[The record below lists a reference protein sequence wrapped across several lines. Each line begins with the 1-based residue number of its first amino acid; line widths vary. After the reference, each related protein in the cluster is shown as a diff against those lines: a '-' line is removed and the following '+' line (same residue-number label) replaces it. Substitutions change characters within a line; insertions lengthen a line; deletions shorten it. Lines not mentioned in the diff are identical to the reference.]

1 MRHSFFESLE
11 LVFDA
16 RQPKEFLSKVFEKIC
31 LKEKKQG
38 AMPWLD
44 RQGTLLEST
53 GDKSTLQDQGSIRN
67 VHQARCLAIWLV
79 DDQGH
84 VEESRV
90 LQAKEQIE
98 KKCYPLGPEGSLDA
112 CRNQHFL
119 RVLNWLLDKKF
130 LVEFHRLAKPQGN
143 PLAEELIRYSL
154 VLPAHVMI
162 DDAQT
167 KRAVLSA
174 WLTYLRQ
181 NVGSCFATAPVL
193 LVLHEQPWRFLQDM
207 QQLLAQGQITRVVAG
222 SEFSVPLSPS
232 WGAGDLKKTIPLV
245 ADSPLWQSKS
255 FLAACEAAELF
266 KEVPTQEKP
275 EESLRRWALAAIPA
289 LAAAS
294 SPLMSSPEWVL
305 KKMLLSKY
313 GLTEEEERIF
323 EKRSQTALATPLDPA
338 FSRPPSK
345 TPTRGG
351 MKSYGQYIEQ
361 FDRAKKAFKAC
372 ADNAL
377 LKAWEFT
384 VASFAETKSDFV
396 SWNLYASLGLASTE
410 PDGVGQ
416 KIREFLEAKLEHY
429 NRIVEECQ
437 ERHEQFYYY
446 VRHLEARMRTAP
458 AAEIEWLRSEYQT
471 RVKEYEG
478 NLAQRDD
485 AHERAHRLSQGLVKI
500 VQVYEGLF
508 KTYFQEIY
516 DADMHDHAKESYDD
530 SPAGFRLL
538 YKHGRRQTSSWTMIY
553 NEEDFSRALADFFS
567 ATEREVIDQSG
578 LEDLA
583 QDLSMMITELVLLVK
598 SKEFLAAACR
608 RVAKVYGL
616 AMPKDPLKELDR
628 LERKPW
634 SYISGGTMAGL
645 VRTYYGRQELPTE
658 KKSWVESPEELAVF
672 FINAIKE
679 LSGASKQMLL
689 KEPYHGILA
698 YSPTHAFVVKP
709 DEKLFSAGWHDESYT
724 YTWLRDVFVVPRK
737 NFWQKL
743 TLSRG
748 AMEKVGKGVAEHL
761 GPGFQKNIDRCL
773 ADLPT
778 GMSSIDFRKQFL
790 QKLQQD
796 RLLHGRWQGGV
807 LDVLLESV
815 LFQTLPC
822 STPDQLKKALEGV
835 GEALQWTA
843 LQKKQGLHV
852 LASMG
857 EKMGPHDLFSAQEV
871 LEVAKSFIILVEES
885 SACSYD
891 VTRCLVDHLE
901 KMERLSPSPL
911 VFADSNWLQDL
922 FAFVVSP
929 GTGALELW
937 CLYHSQREGR
947 PIAEW
952 KKWTDG
958 SRKESWGT
966 YPVLQEYQGNISSSY
981 IIRG

>member
-1 MRHSFFESLE
+1 MKPSFFESAGLS
-11 LVFDA
+11 FNSA
-16 RQPKEFLSKVFEKIC
+16 KPQEFLENIFEAIC
-31 LKEKKQG
+31 SKEKKGG

-44 RQGTLLEST
+44 RQGTLLSHPSDGEM
-53 GDKSTLQDQGSIRN
+53 LQDPASIRN
-67 VHQARCLAIWLV
+67 VHQARCLAVWLV

-84 VEESRV
+84 IDEDRV
-90 LQAKEQIE
+90 LQAKEKIAE
-98 KKCYPLGPEGSLDA
+98 KCYPLGPDGSLDA
-112 CRNQHFL
+112 CRNLHFL
-119 RVLNWLLDKKF
+119 TVLNWLLDPKL
-130 LVEFHRLAKPQGN
+130 LVEFHRLAKPLGN

-154 VLPAHVMI
+154 LLPPHVMI

-207 QQLLAQGQITRVVAG
+207 QQLLAKGQITRVVAG

-245 ADSPLWQSKS
+245 PDSPLWHSQA

-266 KEVPTQEKP
+266 KEVSSQERP
-275 EESLRRWALAAIPA
+275 EESLRRWVLAAIPS
-289 LAAAS
+289 LATSPA
-294 SPLMSSPEWVL
+294 PLMSSPEWVI
-305 KKMLLSKY
+305 KKILLSKH
-313 GLTEEEERIF
+313 GLTEEEEKVF
-323 EKRSQTALATPLDPA
+323 EKREQGALLSPLDPG
-338 FSRPPSK
+338 FVRPSSK
-345 TPTRGG
+345 DTIRGG
-351 MKSYGQYIEQ
+351 LKSYTQYVAQLE
-361 FDRAKKAFKAC
+361 RAKKAFKAC

-396 SWNLYASLGLASTE
+396 SWNLYASLGLASSE
-410 PDGVGQ
+410 PYGVGQ
-416 KIREFLEAKLEHY
+416 KIREYLEGKLEHY
-429 NRIVEECQ
+429 NHIVQECQ

-478 NLAQRDD
+478 NMAQRDD
-485 AHERAHRLSQGLVKI
+485 AHDRAARLSQGLVKI
-500 VQVYEGLF
+500 VQVYESLF
-508 KTYFQEIY
+508 KSYFQEIY
-516 DADMHDHAKESYDD
+516 DADMHDHTQDSYDD

-538 YKHGRRQTSSWTMIY
+538 YKHGRRQTSSWTMIR
-553 NEEDFSRALADFFS
+553 NEEDFARALADFF
-567 ATEREVIDQSG
+567 AITEREVIDQSG

-583 QDLSMMITELVLLVK
+583 QDLSAMITELVLLVK

-658 KKSWVESPEELAVF
+658 KKTWVESSEELAVF
-672 FINAIKE
+672 FINAIKS
-679 LSGASKQMLL
+679 LTGASKQTLL
-689 KEPYHGILA
+689 KEPSHGVLA

-709 DEKLFSAGWHDESYT
+709 DERLFLEGWHDESYT
-724 YTWLRDVFVVPRK
+724 YTWLRDTFVVPCK
-737 NFWQKL
+737 NFWRHMS
-743 TLSRG
+743 LSRG
-748 AMEKVGKGVAEHL
+748 VMEKVGKALVEHL
-761 GPGFQKNIDRCL
+761 GPIFQKSMDRAL
-773 ADLPT
+773 ASLPT
-778 GMSSIDFRKQFL
+778 GMNPMDFRKQLL
-790 QKLQQD
+790 QSLQQD
-796 RLLHGRWQGGV
+796 RLVYGRVRAGM

-822 STPDQLKKALEGV
+822 STPDQIKKAFIGLEEV
-835 GEALQWTA
+835 FQWSL
-843 LQKKQGLHV
+843 LQKEQSAKILN
-852 LASMG
+852 AIID
-857 EKMGPHDLFSAQEV
+857 KMGSYEIFSAHEV
-871 LEVAKSFIILVEES
+871 LSITKSFVMLVEES
-885 SACSYD
+885 SAFSYD
-891 VTRCLVDHLE
+891 VMHRVCAHLE
-901 KMERLSPSPL
+901 KMGRLSPAPL
-911 VFADSNWLQDL
+911 VFADTNWMQDL

-929 GTGALELW
+929 GTGSLELW
-937 CLYHSQREGR
+937 CLYHSQRAGR

-958 SRKESWGT
+958 SRKEFWGI
-966 YPVLQEYQGNISSSY
+966 YPVLQEYQGDISSPHALKL
-981 IIRG
+981 